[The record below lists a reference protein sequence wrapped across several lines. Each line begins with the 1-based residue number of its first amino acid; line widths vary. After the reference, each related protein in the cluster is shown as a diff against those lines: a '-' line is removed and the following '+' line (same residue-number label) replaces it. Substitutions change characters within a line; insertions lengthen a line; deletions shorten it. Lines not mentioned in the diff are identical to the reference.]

1 MAGAPAPR
9 AGARGRGGPVTGSPD
24 QEFRHPVRSCYA
36 EGPHRAQRP
45 PGPPEHALGITFV
58 QKSDLS
64 RSRPDARRALVLAGG
79 AISGGSFKLGG
90 LAALNRYLTNHKV
103 TDFDIYMG
111 ISAGAFLAAPIA
123 AGVEPEELVKAI
135 VGEPGKISRFKLLD
149 FYHPNW
155 RELFERPA
163 YLLHDAVTFAP
174 SLWARLL
181 RAIPRSLPTM
191 RRRALDFMADP
202 GLETAEAVLVP
213 YLTELAKLRPA
224 HRHGYLPSGIFDN
237 SRIEAYIRHNLE
249 RNGLPNSFRQ
259 LKLARGKSLYIG
271 ATNID
276 TAQGVVFGHDE
287 DNSVTISE
295 AVQASSAIPGFF
307 RPARVGPPGREQ
319 DYVDAGV
326 RKTANISTAVHH
338 GAELVICYNPFR
350 PFVNYR
356 HRLTTGD
363 RRSIADHGM
372 PMIINQAF
380 RTLLHSRLRLGIEKL
395 KMDESFRGDVILIEP
410 TETDARFFNMN
421 PVAFWERSAAAE
433 HGFQSVKQSLAK
445 HDHTL
450 KKILASY
457 GIVVDINAIGDNL
470 REPDEEPVER
480 DAGAEDAPRSKPR
493 LRLVAGGRR

>member
-1 MAGAPAPR
+1 M
-9 AGARGRGGPVTGSPD
+9 
-24 QEFRHPVRSCYA
+24 
-36 EGPHRAQRP
+36 
-45 PGPPEHALGITFV
+45 GITFV

-64 RSRPDARRALVLAGG
+64 RPRPEARRALVLAGG

-90 LAALNRYLTNHKV
+90 LAALNRYLTNTKV

-123 AGVEPEELVKAI
+123 AGIEPEELVEAV
-135 VGEPGKISRFKLLD
+135 VGEPGKISRFKLFD

-155 RELFERPA
+155 REFLQRPA
-163 YLLHDAVTFAP
+163 YLLRDAVTFAP
-174 SLWARLL
+174 AMWMRLAR
-181 RAIPRSLPTM
+181 AVPRTLPAM
-191 RRRALDFMADP
+191 RKRALDFLADP
-202 GLETAEAVLVP
+202 SLETAEAVVVP
-213 YLTELAKLRPA
+213 YLTEVAK
-224 HRHGYLPSGIFDN
+224 HRGTKKYGYLPSGFFDN
-237 SRIEAYIRHNLE
+237 SKIEAYIRHNLE

-259 LKLARGKSLYIG
+259 LKLLRGKSLYIG

-295 AVQASSAIPGFF
+295 AVQASTAIPGFF

-319 DYVDAGV
+319 DYVDAAV

-350 PFVNYR
+350 PIVNYR
-356 HRLTTGD
+356 HRLASGD
-363 RRSIADHGM
+363 RGSLSDLGM
-372 PMIINQAF
+372 PVIINQAF

-395 KMDESFRGDVILIEP
+395 RIDESFRGDVILVEP
-410 TETDARFFNMN
+410 TETDARFFAMN
-421 PVAFWERSAAAE
+421 PVAFWERGAAAE

-450 KKILASY
+450 AKILAAY
-457 GIVVDINAIGDNL
+457 GIGVDVNAIGDTL
-470 REPDEEPVER
+470 RAPEEARRER
-480 DAGAEDAPRSKPR
+480 AAAAQEEGRAGKPR

>member
-1 MAGAPAPR
+1 
-9 AGARGRGGPVTGSPD
+9 
-24 QEFRHPVRSCYA
+24 
-36 EGPHRAQRP
+36 
-45 PGPPEHALGITFV
+45 LGITFV

-64 RSRPDARRALVLAGG
+64 RPRPDARRALVLAGG

-135 VGEPGKISRFKLLD
+135 VGEPGKISRFRLFD

-155 RELFERPA
+155 REFVQRPA
-163 YLLHDAVTFAP
+163 YLLRDAATFAP
-174 SLWARLL
+174 TMWLRLL
-181 RAIPRSLPTM
+181 RAVPRTLPAM
-191 RRRALDFMADP
+191 RKRALDFLADP
-202 GLETAEAVLVP
+202 SLETAEAVVLP
-213 YLTELAKLRPA
+213 YLTEVAKHKETR
-224 HRHGYLPSGIFDN
+224 RHGYLPSGLFDN
-237 SRIEAYIRHNLE
+237 SKIEAYIRHNLE
-249 RNGLPNSFRQ
+249 RNGLPNTFRK
-259 LKLARGKSLYIG
+259 LKLLRGKSLYIG

-295 AVQASSAIPGFF
+295 AVQASTAIPGFF

-319 DYVDAGV
+319 DYVDAAV

-338 GAELVICYNPFR
+338 GAELVICYNPSR
-350 PFVNYR
+350 PIVNYR
-356 HRLTTGD
+356 HRLTTGG
-363 RRSIADHGM
+363 RSSISDHGM

-395 KMDESFRGDVILIEP
+395 RMDESFRGDVILVEP
-410 TETDARFFNMN
+410 TETDARFFRMN

-433 HGFQSVKQSLAK
+433 HGFQSVKQSISK

-450 KKILASY
+450 KKILTAY
-457 GIVVDINAIGDNL
+457 GINADVNAIGDTL
-470 REPDEEPVER
+470 RVPEDERPER
-480 DAGAEDAPRSKPR
+480 REDAPAAKSKPR